1 MIFKIKNRK
10 CFPFSQI
17 VKRNKNS
24 QIGIKKDLKLNQIDN
39 WDLISKNAF
48 KSKVFMDTKNMKTKY
63 ARIDD
68 LGFQNL
74 NNPPKCWKMN
84 ELKINEIQFI
94 YCCWPQT
101 YKLRSIADVDKMT
114 LNCTSNSINLNR
126 IYDTYQLS
134 SLEGYLNYSSTE
146 QFNLSMNKC
155 RSPWDFDNF
164 KEENERI
171 IAHEEQ
177 LSNISLELIKEH
189 NNLLVEQ
196 AKNSDNYSSANLWLR
211 NDVILKTIFRS
222 FRKNCALSFKSFF
235 NFTTKKN
242 HNRLIVSKVREY
254 LIKRFGYED
263 KALMTVFISI
273 IDMKQKYVRVG
284 NSQHNLATSIKDLMY
299 CFKIDKMTE
308 LIKWAEFAK
317 ILKASNIKL
326 KYLISIQI
334 IFGSRQYSWKDFKE

>member
-1 MIFKIKNRK
+1 MIFKIKNQK

-48 KSKVFMDTKNMKTKY
+48 KSKVFMDTKNMKTRY

-134 SLEGYLNYSSTE
+134 SLEDYLNYSSTE

-196 AKNSDNYSSANLWLR
+196 AKILIIILQPIYGFATTSSWRLYSEAFERTVLFLSNRSLTSRPKRIIIVWLFQKSESTSSNASDTKTKHWGRSSLASSTWNR
-211 NDVILKTIFRS
+211 STSESEIASTTSQRASKTW
-222 FRKNCALSFKSFF
+222 C
-235 NFTTKKN
+235 T
-242 HNRLIVSKVREY
+242 VSKS
-254 LIKRFGYED
+254 
-263 KALMTVFISI
+263 T
-273 IDMKQKYVRVG
+273 
-284 NSQHNLATSIKDLMY
+284 
-299 CFKIDKMTE
+299 
-308 LIKWAEFAK
+308 KWR
-317 ILKASNIKL
+317 S
-326 KYLISIQI
+326 
-334 IFGSRQYSWKDFKE
+334 